1 MNHGTVELTASADQ
15 VVEVVRTLRED
26 PSLQCEYFDFLSA
39 IDWEADGFEVLVAL
53 STLTYGNTVILH
65 VRLPAESPSM
75 ASLTAVFGGA
85 NWHERECAEMFGIT
99 FDGHPNLVKLYLP
112 EDFEGYPLRRSFKL
126 ASRRYKAWPG
136 AKDEEEAAAGGPLR

>member
-1 MNHGTVELTASADQ
+1 MAPVAIF
-15 VVEVVRTLRED
+15 LRED
-26 PSLQCEYFDFLSA
+26 ASWLLDSA
-39 IDWEADGFEVLVAL
+39 EVLEPAFSDDAVGIEATVDAAAFHL
-53 STLTYGNTVILH
+53 SRARIVDPGTVVIH
-65 VRLPAESPSM
+65 VRLPAERPSM

-126 ASRRYKAWPG
+126 ASRTYKAWPG